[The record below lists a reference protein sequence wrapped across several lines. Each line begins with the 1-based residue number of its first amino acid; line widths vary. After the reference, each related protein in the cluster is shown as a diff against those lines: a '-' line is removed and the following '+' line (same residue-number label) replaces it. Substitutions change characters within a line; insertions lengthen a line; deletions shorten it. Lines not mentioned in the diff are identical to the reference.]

1 MQNNLQQ
8 QLAQQ
13 RANLEELSR
22 AYDLE
27 PSAQLLSQIFQLQV
41 RIQTLES
48 SS

>member
-8 QLAQQ
+8 QLLQQ
-13 RANLEELSR
+13 RENLEELTR

-27 PSAQLLSQIFQLQV
+27 PSAELLSQIFQLQV
-41 RIQTLES
+41 RIQTMES